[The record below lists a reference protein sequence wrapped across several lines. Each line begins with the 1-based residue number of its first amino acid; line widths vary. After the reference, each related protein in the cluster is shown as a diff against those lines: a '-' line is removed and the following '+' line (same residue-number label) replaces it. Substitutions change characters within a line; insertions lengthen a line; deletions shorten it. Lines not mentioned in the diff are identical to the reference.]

1 MLVNPNIDGT
11 MKKVIYIG
19 IAVVALGLA
28 SCSKEEIQ
36 PNTASSDPAVFVW
49 KANNNGGDDNLSN
62 PNGGSSNEGG
72 ITDPNENEEL
82 STENSTD
89 GAN

>member
-1 MLVNPNIDGT
+1 

-28 SCSKEEIQ
+28 SCSKEEIK
-36 PNTASSDPAVFVW
+36 PNIPTDTAVPVW
-49 KANNNGGDDNLSN
+49 KANTGGGDNVTD

-82 STENSTD
+82 STENTSD
-89 GAN
+89 GEN

>member
-1 MLVNPNIDGT
+1 MDGT

-19 IAVVALGLA
+19 IAVVALGFA
-28 SCSKEEIQ
+28 SCSKEEIK
-36 PNTASSDPAVFVW
+36 PNTPTDSTVPVLKS
-49 KANNNGGDDNLSN
+49 NNSGVGSFTD
-62 PNGGSSNEGG
+62 PNGGGSHSGG

-89 GAN
+89 GSN